1 MSFDV
6 VFFVLRLMCVDY
18 LVFNYCDILWDIVKN
33 RNEFKWDCWFGKRI
47 MIRIDLV
54 VLKVLFVGRLF

>member
-33 RNEFKWDCWFGKRI
+33 RNEFK
-47 MIRIDLV
+47 
-54 VLKVLFVGRLF
+54 